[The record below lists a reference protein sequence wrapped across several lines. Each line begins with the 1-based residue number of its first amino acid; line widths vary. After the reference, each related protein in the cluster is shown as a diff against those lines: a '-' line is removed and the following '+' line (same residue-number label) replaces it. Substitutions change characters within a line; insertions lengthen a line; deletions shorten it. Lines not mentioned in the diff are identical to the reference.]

1 MWGKPFAEIFEVHV
15 PDSRFS
21 HSIETLS
28 QITRDILNQ
37 SKLAGATACEAEVSQ
52 GFGQNVSVRRG
63 EVETIEYNRD
73 KGLGVTVY
81 FGHKRGHASTSDL
94 SPQAIKDTVAAAVS
108 IARYTASDEFAG
120 LADENL
126 LAREIPDLSLYHPWD
141 LSVEQAIELAKN
153 CEAAAF
159 AVDKR
164 IDNSEG
170 ASVSTQE
177 SLFMYGNSLGFLS
190 GYPSSRHDISC
201 AVIAEDGGMQRD
213 YWYSS
218 RRDASD
224 LESAEAVGRKAGER
238 TVRRLGA
245 RKIKTTECP
254 VLFEAPIA
262 SGLIGHLVGAVSG
275 SSLYRKSS
283 FLLDSLGQQI
293 FAPFVQIRELPH
305 IPKGLASSPFDSEG
319 VATHAR
325 DLVKDG
331 VLQGYFLGS
340 YSARK
345 LGMAST
351 GNAGGNHNLIIESS
365 GQDFAGLLKMMD
377 KGLVVTE
384 LLGHGINPVTG
395 DYSRGAAGYWVENGE
410 IQFPVEEITIAGNL
424 KDMFRQIAAVGS
436 DILIQGSKQCGS
448 ILIEKMTVAGE

>member
-1 MWGKPFAEIFEVHV
+1 VS
-15 PDSRFS
+15 DSRFS

-28 QITRDILNQ
+28 QITRDILSQ

-52 GFGQNVSVRRG
+52 GFGQNVSVRHG

-81 FGHKRGHASTSDL
+81 FGQKRGHASTSDL

-126 LAREIPDLSLYHPWD
+126 LARDIPDLSLYHPWD
-141 LSVEQAIELAKN
+141 LSVEQAIELAKT
-153 CEAAAF
+153 CETAAF

-177 SLFMYGNSLGFLS
+177 SLFMYGNSLGFLG

-201 AVIAEDGGMQRD
+201 AVIAEDQGMQRD

-218 RRDASD
+218 RRDAGD

-238 TVRRLGA
+238 TVRRLAA

-275 SSLYRKSS
+275 GSLYRKSS

-305 IPKGLASSPFDSEG
+305 IPKGLASSPFDNEG
-319 VATHAR
+319 VATRAR
-325 DLVKDG
+325 DLIKDG

-424 KDMFRQIAAVGS
+424 KEMFKQIVAVGN
-436 DILIQGSKQCGS
+436 DVLIQGSKQCGS
-448 ILIEKMTVAGE
+448 VLIERMTVAGD

>member
-1 MWGKPFAEIFEVHV
+1 VS
-15 PDSRFS
+15 DSRFTY
-21 HSIETLS
+21 SIETLS

-52 GFGQNVSVRRG
+52 GFGQNVSVRLG

-81 FGHKRGHASTSDL
+81 FGKQRGHASTSDL

-120 LADENL
+120 LADESL
-126 LAREIPDLSLYHPWD
+126 LARQIPDLSLYHPWD
-141 LSVEQAIELAKN
+141 LSVEQAIELAKT
-153 CEAAAF
+153 CEASAF

-177 SLFMYGNSLGFLS
+177 SLFMYGNSLGFLA

-201 AVIAEDGGMQRD
+201 AVIAEDQGMQRD

-218 RRDASD
+218 RRDAAD
-224 LESAEAVGRKAGER
+224 LESTEAVGRKAGER
-238 TVRRLGA
+238 TVRRLAA

-254 VLFEAPIA
+254 VLFEAPVA

-283 FLLDSLGQQI
+283 FLLDGLGQPI

-305 IPKGLASSPFDSEG
+305 ISKGLASSPFDNEG

-351 GNAGGNHNLIIESS
+351 GNAGGNHNLIVESS

-410 IQFPVEEITIAGNL
+410 IQYPVEEITIAGNL
-424 KDMFRQIAAVGS
+424 REMFKRIVAVGN
-436 DILIQGSKQCGS
+436 DVLIQGSKQCGS
-448 ILIEKMTVAGE
+448 VLIEKMTVAGD

>member
-1 MWGKPFAEIFEVHV
+1 MS
-15 PDSRFS
+15 DSRFS

-141 LSVEQAIELAKN
+141 LSVEQAIELAKT

-170 ASVSTQE
+170 AS
-177 SLFMYGNSLGFLS
+177 
-190 GYPSSRHDISC
+190 I
-201 AVIAEDGGMQRD
+201 
-213 YWYSS
+213 
-218 RRDASD
+218 
-224 LESAEAVGRKAGER
+224 
-238 TVRRLGA
+238 
-245 RKIKTTECP
+245 
-254 VLFEAPIA
+254 
-262 SGLIGHLVGAVSG
+262 
-275 SSLYRKSS
+275 
-283 FLLDSLGQQI
+283 
-293 FAPFVQIRELPH
+293 
-305 IPKGLASSPFDSEG
+305 
-319 VATHAR
+319 
-325 DLVKDG
+325 
-331 VLQGYFLGS
+331 
-340 YSARK
+340 
-345 LGMAST
+345 
-351 GNAGGNHNLIIESS
+351 
-365 GQDFAGLLKMMD
+365 
-377 KGLVVTE
+377 
-384 LLGHGINPVTG
+384 
-395 DYSRGAAGYWVENGE
+395 
-410 IQFPVEEITIAGNL
+410 
-424 KDMFRQIAAVGS
+424 
-436 DILIQGSKQCGS
+436 
-448 ILIEKMTVAGE
+448 